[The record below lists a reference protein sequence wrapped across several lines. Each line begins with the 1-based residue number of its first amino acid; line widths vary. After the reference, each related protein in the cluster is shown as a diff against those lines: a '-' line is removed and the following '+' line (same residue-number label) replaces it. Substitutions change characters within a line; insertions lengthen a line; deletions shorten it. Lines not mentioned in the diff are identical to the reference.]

1 MARARRAP
9 FNRQRLEFKTASLQ
23 RVARLFGTAFA
34 SSPFEEVTTEKST
47 KPPFFRETNRTA
59 GCYRCGRRTSACGFL
74 RSGVDGRNLDEI
86 RLRSRRGGIVCDVI
100 GKVWLSA

>member
-9 FNRQRLEFKTASLQ
+9 FNRQGLKFKTASLQ
-23 RVARLFGTAFA
+23 RAAGLFGTAFA
-34 SSPFEEVTTEKST
+34 SSPFEEATTEKVQSRLS
-47 KPPFFRETNRTA
+47 FARQTA
-59 GCYRCGRRTSACGFL
+59 L
-74 RSGVDGRNLDEI
+74 RGVTAAVVGLLLRAGVDGRNLDEI